1 MSKNPIKVAL
11 IGNPNVGKTSVFNQL
26 TGTRQKVGNYAGV
39 TVERKVGFF
48 QLPSGNQV
56 RVLDLPGTYSL
67 DATSPDEAVT
77 RDVCLGKIKDES
89 QQDAFLCVVDATNLK
104 LHLGLVLEM
113 IELGRPILLVL
124 NMMDEAR
131 RRGMQIN
138 TQKLSERLG
147 VPVVETVAVR
157 DSGIQNLMHAL
168 DQGKF
173 AVPQTELTGLTGSQH
188 QRIQTILHDV
198 VQFVD
203 EEDKQDAIV
212 IELYAKQFGWE
223 ARYAGDDKTLGKAN
237 VRLIEGINTLGVDL
251 ADPAAQDDKVVTE
264 LHLPVGKKVIFKMRS
279 QDVLHS
285 AYMPHF
291 RAQMNCVPGMITQ
304 FSFTPTVTTAD
315 MRTDAAIVAKVD
327 KINKIRT
334 KNSAKIVAE
343 GGTALDP
350 YTFDYLLLCNKICGS
365 SHYNM
370 QMKIVVDTP
379 EEFKTWLSDKPTL
392 AQQWK
397 EANAPKPVETAV
409 APAVDST
416 KVVAQVIK

>member
-1 MSKNPIKVAL
+1 MTSFLVFIILVL
-11 IGNPNVGKTSVFNQL
+11 VGIAVWQL
-26 TGTRQKVGNYAGV
+26 TKIFDLTQIGSSSDDAEIANDKDNSVNGYLMFAF
-39 TVERKVGFF
+39 VGFIYVF
-48 QLPSGNQV
+48 
-56 RVLDLPGTYSL
+56 TIYSL
-67 DATSPDEAVT
+67 YAWGD
-77 RDVCLGKIKDES
+77 
-89 QQDAFLCVVDATNLK
+89 
-104 LHLGLVLEM
+104 LVL
-113 IELGRPILLVL
+113 GTP
-124 NMMDEAR
+124 A
-131 RRGMQIN
+131 
-138 TQKLSERLG
+138 SEHG
-147 VPVVETVAVR
+147 P
-157 DSGIQNLMHAL
+157 DYDNLMYIS
-168 DQGKF
+168 F
-173 AVPQTELTGLTGSQH
+173 AIIFFV
-188 QRIQTILHDV
+188 QTITQFLLHYFAFKYRGKEGQKALYFADNNKLEAIWTIIPV
-198 VQFVD
+198 IVLAGLIMYGLYTWNNIMFVD

-237 VRLIEGINTLGVDL
+237 VRLIEGVNTLGVDL

-315 MRTDAAIVAKVD
+315 MRADQAIIAKVD

-334 KNSAKIVAE
+334 QNSKKIVAE

-350 YTFDYLLLCNKICGS
+350 YTFDYLLLCNKICGA

-370 QMKIVVDTP
+370 QMKIVVDSP
-379 EEFKTWLSDKPTL
+379 ADFKKWLAEKPTL

-397 EANAPKPVETAV
+397 DANAPAPAPTEAASAV
-409 APAVDST
+409 AVDST